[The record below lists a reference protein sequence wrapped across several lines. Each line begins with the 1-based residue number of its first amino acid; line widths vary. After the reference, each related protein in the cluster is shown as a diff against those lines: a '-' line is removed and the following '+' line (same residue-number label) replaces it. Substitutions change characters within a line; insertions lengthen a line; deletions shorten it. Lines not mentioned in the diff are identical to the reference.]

1 MTDDYISVSKA
12 CKIRNMSVKKVLG
25 FLAEKKV
32 IPKESQRKNK
42 VFESDNGLKIIST
55 GETLKVSK
63 TELFDYLDNNADISD
78 LTYTDENMDL
88 LDSINDIEVRFRR
101 INEISHKRLLFI
113 DAEFKEG
120 DYHEIAWEIVENG
133 ELVDSEYILE
143 RKHFMKKVN
152 SPAEYKRYNRLKR
165 YKQPFEVFTR
175 KQINRRLK
183 EVLENVDYIIA
194 HNAYG
199 ERNALT
205 KNGMF
210 FEKTKY
216 LCTSKMAK
224 DFVGQLSPSLTDLVT
239 HYKLPHKSH
248 FFHYA
253 HEDTRLARV
262 VFFAM
267 IEDAKQRFSSI

>member
-12 CKIRNMSVKKVLG
+12 CKIRNMSVKKVLC
-25 FLAEKKV
+25 FLADKNV

-42 VFESDNGLKIIST
+42 VFEFDNGLKIIST
-55 GETLKVSK
+55 GESLKVSK
-63 TELFDYLDNNADISD
+63 TEFFEYLDSNADISD

-101 INEISHKRLLFI
+101 INEISHKRLMFI

-120 DYHEIAWEIVENG
+120 DYHEIAWEIVEDG
-133 ELVDSEYILE
+133 ELVESEYILE

-152 SPAEYKRYNRLKR
+152 SPTDYKRYNRLKR
-165 YKQPFEVFTR
+165 YKQPFDVLTR
-175 KQINRRLK
+175 KQINRKLK
-183 EVLENVDYIIA
+183 EALVDVDYIIA

-199 ERNALT
+199 ERNVLT

-224 DFVGQLSPSLTDLVT
+224 DFVCQLSPSLLDLVH
-239 HYKLPHKSH
+239 HYKLPHESH

-253 HEDTRLARV
+253 HEDTRLARL
-262 VFFAM
+262 VFFSM
-267 IEDAKQRFSSI
+267 LEDANDRFKE